1 MKKLFAWILVFVMC
15 LSMVACTASNEAQP
29 PVVNQQNT
37 TPVGTETEGT
47 TSVGTEPQ
55 GTASTT
61 PVVYPEG
68 PILYKVTDSEG
79 NVAWL
84 FGSIHVGR
92 EDYYP
97 LPEYVMN
104 AFDGSDALAVESNV
118 VAQEA
123 DQAAATQLLMGMMYK
138 DGTDIKS
145 HISAELY
152 DRCVTIMQAENI
164 YMPMMDRFHAFLWS
178 SLIQELALNK
188 CSGDMMLGVDR
199 HLIEKATSAGKPVLE
214 VENIEEHYYLY
225 EKFSDEI
232 TVMML
237 EESAEMYE
245 NPEEADAEI
254 IQMMDLW
261 ASGDEQAFVDY
272 IASEDDGL
280 TAEELELYTQYNQVM
295 ITDRNLAMADW
306 TEDALAS
313 GDEVFI
319 VVGAAHVIG
328 EDALV
333 DLLTQRGYTVERVAG

>member
-15 LSMVACTASNEAQP
+15 LSMVACAASDEAQP

-37 TPVGTETEGT
+37 TP
-47 TSVGTEPQ
+47 VGTEPQ

-104 AFDGSDALAVESNV
+104 AYRGADALAVEANV
-118 VAQEA
+118 VAFEA
-123 DQAAATQLLMGMMYK
+123 DQAAATQILMGMIYK
-138 DGTDIKS
+138 DGTTIKD
-145 HISAELY
+145 HIPAELY
-152 DRCVTIMQAENI
+152 DSCVAILQAENT
-164 YMPMMDRFHAFLWS
+164 YMPTMDRFGPYIWY
-178 SLIQELALNK
+178 SLVNELAYRKL
-188 CSGDMMLGVDR
+188 SGDMKLGIDR
-199 HLIEKATSAGKPVLE
+199 HFLADADTTGKTILE
-214 VENIEEHYYLY
+214 VESVEFQYNMFQN
-225 EKFSDEI
+225 FSDDVI
-232 TVMML
+232 SMIL
-237 EESAEMYE
+237 ASAVEMYE
-245 NPEEADAEI
+245 NPQAADADLLE
-254 IQMMDLW
+254 MMDIW
-261 ASGDEQAFVDY
+261 ASGDEQAFEAY
-272 IASEDDGL
+272 LANQDDGMTPEEQKL
-280 TAEELELYTQYNQVM
+280 YAEYNQVLV
-295 ITDRNLAMADW
+295 TDRNLAMADW

-328 EDALV
+328 EGALV